1 MKQKPTALVI
11 APGRGTYGKGEL
23 GYLARHHG
31 ARADIV
37 ARFDSVRAAKGQPTL
52 TELDGAERFSNSLH
66 LRGDVAAPLIYAA
79 SYLDFL
85 AIDRSR
91 FDVVAVTGN
100 SMGWYSALAC
110 GGAVS
115 GDAGFA
121 IADAMGMNSQAHGPG
136 GQIVVT
142 VVDED
147 WRAVPG
153 LRDEVLGLCARISAR
168 EGHVA
173 ALSIDLGGMLVLAGN
188 AAGMTALAAEMPPM
202 PGRAP
207 LPLAGHG
214 PFHTPL
220 MHDSSARAKAQ
231 LGEDMFA
238 SPALPLI
245 DGRGHLWRR
254 YASAPDAL
262 WDYTFG
268 HQILAAYD
276 FTRAVQVA
284 AREFA
289 PERIILL
296 GPGDTLG
303 GAIAQALI
311 AIGWRGITSK
321 ADFTAR
327 QADDPLLISM
337 GRAGQRELVL

>member
-1 MKQKPTALVI
+1 MTNKQTALVI
-11 APGRGTYGKGEL
+11 APGRGTYGQGEL
-23 GYLARHHG
+23 GYLARHHR
-31 ARADIV
+31 ARADII
-37 ARFDSVRAAKGQPTL
+37 ARFDAVRAAKGQPTL
-52 TELDGAERFSNSLH
+52 SEIDAAERFSNSLH

-79 SYLDFL
+79 SYLDYL
-85 AIDRSR
+85 AIDTGR
-91 FDVVAVTGN
+91 FAVVAVTGN

-121 IADAMGMNSQAHGPG
+121 IADAMGVNSQAHGPG
-136 GQIVVT
+136 GQMVVT

-147 WRAVPG
+147 WRAVLG
-153 LRDEVLGLCARISAR
+153 LRDDILDLCNRISAR
-168 EGHVA
+168 AGHVA

-188 AAGMTALAAEMPPM
+188 DAGVRALVAELPPM

-207 LPLAGHG
+207 QPLAGHG

-220 MHDSSARAKAQ
+220 MHDSSARAKTQ
-231 LGEDMFA
+231 LAATLFSA
-238 SPALPLI
+238 PAMPLI
-245 DGRGHLWRR
+245 DGRGRIWRR
-254 YASAPDAL
+254 LASPPEAL
-262 WDYTFG
+262 QNYTFG

-284 AREFA
+284 MKEYA
-289 PERIILL
+289 PDRIILL

-311 AIGWRGITSK
+311 AIRWRGLASK
-321 ADFTAR
+321 ADFVAR
-327 QADDPLLISM
+327 QAAAPLLISM
-337 GRAGQRELVL
+337 GRADQRELVL